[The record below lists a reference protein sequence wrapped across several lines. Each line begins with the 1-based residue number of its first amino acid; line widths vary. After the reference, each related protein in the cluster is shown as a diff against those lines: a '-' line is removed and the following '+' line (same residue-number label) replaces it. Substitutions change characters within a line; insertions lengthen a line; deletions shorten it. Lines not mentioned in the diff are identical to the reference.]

1 MQRNGGYAYSGS
13 SWLPLAGMSRVLCI
27 YSIHLVHHCV
37 MVVEAVNWTLS
48 NVLLSDLGSVS
59 PLVHVI
65 FLSSKHP
72 FPFSF
77 SYCLWLIIFVWYIH
91 THTHTHTHTHIHTY
105 IHIASNCWTVDLPSV
120 SNTATER
127 CSQCDTMRKKRSTGL
142 WEVPGSDPLDTPTV
156 VDQMSS
162 SLHLLEK
169 RVSELE
175 RSPHSCHYGN
185 TVYTT
190 GAKWLP
196 AKCLSCSCEVSGLH
210 SCVG

>member
-1 MQRNGGYAYSGS
+1 MQRNGGYPYSGS
-13 SWLPLAGMSRVLCI
+13 SWLPLAGRSRVLCL
-27 YSIHLVHHCV
+27 YSIHLVHHCI
-37 MVVEAVNWTLS
+37 MVVEAINWTLS
-48 NVLLSDLGSVS
+48 NVLLSDIGSVS

-65 FLSSKHP
+65 FCLQNILFHLAFPIVCGWSSLSGM
-72 FPFSF
+72 
-77 SYCLWLIIFVWYIH
+77 YIH
-91 THTHTHTHTHIHTY
+91 THTHICTY
-105 IHIASNCWTVDLPSV
+105 AHIASNCWTVDMPSV
-120 SNTATER
+120 TNAATER

-175 RSPHSCHYGN
+175 RSPHSCRYGD
-185 TVYTT
+185 TMYTT
-190 GAKWLP
+190 GTKWLP
-196 AKCLSCSCEVSGLH
+196 AKCLSCSCKVSGLH